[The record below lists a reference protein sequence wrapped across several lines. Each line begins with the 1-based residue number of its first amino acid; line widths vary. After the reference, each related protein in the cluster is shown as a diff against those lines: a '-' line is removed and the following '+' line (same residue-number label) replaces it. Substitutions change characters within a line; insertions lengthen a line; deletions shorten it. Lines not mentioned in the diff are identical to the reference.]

1 MRGRKPRLNL
11 SLTIG
16 FQPDIKLNMKVIAQ
30 LKLQTTEEQHEALLE
45 TLERANAACNY
56 ISERAWE
63 EKTFQK
69 FDLHKLIYYPAKE
82 QFQLS
87 AQVTIRCIAKV
98 SDAYQLDKKREFRPK
113 GSISYDDRILRYSEN
128 TVSIWTA
135 RGRKTIPFLC
145 GENQRR
151 LLDTRQGESDLIYR
165 NGAFY
170 LHVVCNIDEPP
181 TDNPN
186 GFLGV
191 DLGVVNIAADSDGE
205 IHTAEAVENVRVRFS
220 NLRAQLQSVGTK
232 SAKRKLKHVSGKE
245 KRFRT
250 DKTHCISKRIVLK
263 AKGTR
268 RGIAL
273 EDLNGIRERTTVKKS
288 QRARHHT
295 WSFNQLRQFVSY
307 KAQMYGV
314 SLQVVDPRNTSRTC
328 PSCGHVDKKNRK
340 SQAEFVCTS
349 CSFSGIADVIAARNI
364 AVKAAC
370 QSA

>member
-1 MRGRKPRLNL
+1 
-11 SLTIG
+11 
-16 FQPDIKLNMKVIAQ
+16 MKVIAQ
-30 LKLQTTEEQHEALLE
+30 LKLQPTDEQHDALLE

-69 FDLHKLIYYPAKE
+69 FDLHKLTYYPAKQ

-87 AQVTIRCIAKV
+87 AQVIIRCIAKV
-98 SDAYQLDKKREFRPK
+98 SDAYKLDKKTKREFRPK

-151 LLDTRQGESDLIYR
+151 LLETRQGESDLIYH
-165 NGAFY
+165 NGTFY
-170 LHVVCNIDEPP
+170 LHVVCNMDEPP
-181 TDNPN
+181 TDSST
-186 GFLGV
+186 GYLGI

-205 IHTAEAVENVRVRFS
+205 IHTAQAVEKVRVQYT
-220 NLRAQLQSVGTK
+220 NLRAELQSKGTR
-232 SAKRKLKHVSGKE
+232 STYRKLKRTSGKE

-250 DKTHCISKRIVLK
+250 DKNHCISKRIVLK
-263 AKGTR
+263 AKGTG

-273 EDLNGIRERTTVKKS
+273 EDLFGIRESTTVRKS
-288 QRARHHT
+288 QRARHHS

-307 KAQMYGV
+307 KAQRYGV
-314 SLQVVDPRNTSRTC
+314 SIQVVAPRNTSRTC
-328 PSCGHVDKKNRK
+328 PSCGHIDKKNRK
-340 SQAEFVCTS
+340 SQSEFVCTS
-349 CSFSGIADVIAARNI
+349 CSFSGTADVIAATNI
-364 AVKAAC
+364 AVRASVNAPNVAA
-370 QSA
+370 

>member
-1 MRGRKPRLNL
+1 
-11 SLTIG
+11 
-16 FQPDIKLNMKVIAQ
+16 MKVIAQ
-30 LKLQTTEEQHEALLE
+30 LKLQPTDEQHDALLE

-69 FDLHKLIYYPAKE
+69 FDLHKLTYYPAKQ

-87 AQVTIRCIAKV
+87 AQVIIRCIAKV
-98 SDAYQLDKKREFRPK
+98 SDAYKLDKKTKREFRPK

-128 TVSIWTA
+128 TVSIWTT
-135 RGRKTIPFLC
+135 RGRKTIPFQY
-145 GENQRR
+145 GENHRR

-170 LHVVCNIDEPP
+170 LHAVCNLDEPP
-181 TDNPN
+181 TDKPN

-191 DLGVVNIAADSDGE
+191 DLGVVNIAVDSDGE
-205 IHTAEAVENVRVRFS
+205 IHTATAVEKVRIQFS
-220 NLRAQLQSVGTK
+220 ILRAELQSKGTR
-232 SAKRKLKHVSGKE
+232 STYRKLKRTSGKE

-250 DKTHCISKRIVLK
+250 DKNHCISKHIVLK
-263 AKGTR
+263 AKGTG

-273 EDLNGIRERTTVKKS
+273 EDLNGIREQSTVRKS
-288 QRARHHT
+288 QRARHAM

-307 KAQMYGV
+307 KAQMHGV
-314 SLQVVDPRNTSRTC
+314 SVQVVDPRNTSRTC
-328 PSCGHVDKKNRK
+328 PSCGHIDRKNRK

-349 CSFSGIADVIAARNI
+349 CGFSGIADVIAATNI
-364 AVKAAC
+364 AVRASVMVPNVAA
-370 QSA
+370 

>member
-1 MRGRKPRLNL
+1 
-11 SLTIG
+11 
-16 FQPDIKLNMKVIAQ
+16 MKVIAQ
-30 LKLQTTEEQHEALLE
+30 LKLQPTDEQHDALLE

-69 FDLHKLIYYPAKE
+69 FDLHKLTYYPAKQ

-87 AQVTIRCIAKV
+87 AQVIIRCIAKV
-98 SDAYQLDKKREFRPK
+98 SDAYKLDKKTKREFRPK

-128 TVSIWTA
+128 TVSIWTT
-135 RGRKTIPFLC
+135 RGRKTIPFQY

-170 LHVVCNIDEPP
+170 LHAVCNLDEPP
-181 TDNPN
+181 TDKPN

-191 DLGVVNIAADSDGE
+191 DLGVVNIAVDSDGE
-205 IHTAEAVENVRVRFS
+205 IHTAQAVEKVRVQYA
-220 NLRAQLQSVGTK
+220 NLRAELQSKGTR
-232 SAKRKLKHVSGKE
+232 STYRKLKRTSGKE

-250 DKTHCISKRIVLK
+250 DKNHCISKHIVLK
-263 AKGTR
+263 AKGTG

-273 EDLNGIRERTTVKKS
+273 EDLNGIREQSTVRKS
-288 QRARHHT
+288 QRARHAM

-307 KAQMYGV
+307 KAQMHGV
-314 SLQVVDPRNTSRTC
+314 SVQVVDPRNTSRTC
-328 PSCGHVDKKNRK
+328 PSCGHIDRKNRK

-349 CSFSGIADVIAARNI
+349 CGFSGIADVIAATNI
-364 AVKAAC
+364 AVRASVMVPNVAA
-370 QSA
+370 